1 LTAPKEAEA
10 AAATVHALGA
20 LVFGKEIGMTTT
32 EKADHKPGAGEK
44 SGDDKPAA
52 EVRPTAAG
60 DVNPAEEEADRLGDF
75 A

>member
-1 LTAPKEAEA
+1 
-10 AAATVHALGA
+10 
-20 LVFGKEIGMTTT
+20 MTTT

-44 SGDDKPAA
+44 SGDDNPAA

-60 DVNPAEEEADRLGDF
+60 DVNPAEEQADRLGDF